1 VIDFSPRLREKWG
14 LGLGSR
20 MERLSPSELDEIL
33 ALQLNVAW
41 AGEAAGEPAR
51 LGWWRSDL
59 VDPEGGGDLFAR
71 LVPRTAAWASL
82 ILVREAARRVDAVAR
97 DQLGRSDRL
106 VTLFH
111 WGFVVDEQ
119 LADRLAWHRREGR
132 EPEQAFGDGFL
143 VGKPWSKEGFEA
155 KLASFG
161 KPRVEIT
168 PGGREV
174 QAVKARGVELARLLA
189 AALVPLPPKYPLPYV
204 EGGE

>member
-143 VGKPWSKEGFEA
+143 VGKPWSM
-155 KLASFG
+155 
-161 KPRVEIT
+161 EIT